1 MLEPK
6 FKKQIHKIGIITKR
20 DNSHYKKLIVELAK
34 YLKDK
39 HKDLYFDR
47 NSFAYIK
54 GSKMGY
60 TKEELMSKV
69 DLVIALGGDGTLLKT
84 ARNIQRKK
92 TLVLSV
98 NLGTVGFL
106 SEAVPAN
113 LYETLDKIFAG
124 HYTVDKRAL
133 LRVTV
138 YRNNAKLET
147 FLALNDAV
155 INQGAFA
162 RLIRLEL
169 EINSRK
175 LVTFNADGVIVATPT
190 GSTAH
195 SLSAGGPIVHPSIQG
210 ITITPICPSSLSMR
224 PIIVPDSRQLTLI
237 VETRRREEST
247 TIGLTLDGQEMIR
260 LEYGDKI
267 TCRRSR
273 RYLYLART
281 KNRYYKQLRDKLSW
295 GE

>member
-1 MLEPK
+1 V
-6 FKKQIHKIGIITKR
+6 
-20 DNSHYKKLIVELAK
+20 DLAK

-39 HKDLYFDR
+39 NKDLYFDN
-47 NSFAYIK
+47 NSFKHIK
-54 GSKMGY
+54 GAKGGY
-60 TKEELMSKV
+60 SKEELLNMV
-69 DLVIALGGDGTLLKT
+69 DLVVVLGGDGTLLKT
-84 ARNIQRKK
+84 ARNTQRKK
-92 TLVLSV
+92 TLVLGV

-106 SEAVPAN
+106 SEAMPAN

-124 HYTVDKRAL
+124 HYNIDKRSL

-138 YRNNAKLET
+138 YRNTKKIET

-169 EINSRK
+169 AINSRK
-175 LVTFNADGVIVATPT
+175 LVSFSADGVIVATPT

-210 ITITPICPSSLSMR
+210 ITITPICPRSLSMR
-224 PIIVPDSRQLTLI
+224 PIIVPDSRQLSLI
-237 VETRRREEST
+237 VETHRREEAA
-247 TIGLTLDGQEMIR
+247 TIGLTIDGQEMIQ

-273 RYLYLART
+273 RYLYLVRT

>member
-6 FKKQIHKIGIITKR
+6 LNKQLNKIGIITKR

-34 YLKDK
+34 HLKNK
-39 HKDLYFDR
+39 HKDLFFDK
-47 NSFAYIK
+47 NSFKYIK
-54 GSKMGY
+54 DEKKGY
-60 TKEELMSKV
+60 SKEELLNRT

-84 ARNIQRKK
+84 ARNTQRKK
-92 TLVLSV
+92 TLILGV
-98 NLGTVGFL
+98 NLGNVGFL
-106 SEAVPAN
+106 SEASPEN

-124 HYTVDKRAL
+124 QYTIDKRAL

-138 YRNNAKLET
+138 YRNNKKIET
-147 FLALNDAV
+147 FLALNDVV

-169 EINSRK
+169 AINSRK
-175 LVTFNADGVIVATPT
+175 LVSFSADGVIVATPT

-237 VETRRREEST
+237 VETHRREESA
-247 TIGLTLDGQEMIR
+247 TIGLTIDGQELIK

-267 TCRRSR
+267 ACRRSR
-273 RYLYLART
+273 RYLYLTRT
-281 KNRYYKQLRDKLSW
+281 RNRYYKQLRDKLRW

>member
-6 FKKQIHKIGIITKR
+6 LNKQLTKIGIVTKR

-39 HKDLYFDR
+39 HKDIYFDN
-47 NSFAYIK
+47 NSFKYIEGAK
-54 GSKMGY
+54 GGY
-60 TKEELMSKV
+60 SKEELLNKT

-84 ARNIQRKK
+84 ARNTQRKK
-92 TLVLSV
+92 TLVLGV

-106 SEAVPAN
+106 SEATPDN

-124 HYTVDKRAL
+124 QYTIDKRAL

-138 YRNNAKLET
+138 YRNNKKIET

-175 LVTFNADGVIVATPT
+175 LVSFSADGVIVSTPT

-210 ITITPICPSSLSMR
+210 ITITPICPRSLSMR

-237 VETRRREEST
+237 VETHRRDEAA
-247 TIGLTLDGQEMIR
+247 TIGLTLDGQEMIK

-273 RYLYLART
+273 RYLYLTRT
-281 KNRYYKQLRDKLSW
+281 RNRYYKQLRDKLSW

>member
-6 FKKQIHKIGIITKR
+6 LNKQLHKIGIVTKR
-20 DNSHYKKLIVELAK
+20 DNSHYKKLIVELAE
-34 YLKDK
+34 YLQKK
-39 HKDLYFDR
+39 HKDLYFDN
-47 NSFAYIK
+47 NSFKYIK
-54 GSKMGY
+54 GAKGGY
-60 TKEELMSKV
+60 SKEELLNKT

-84 ARNIQRKK
+84 ARNTQRKK
-92 TLVLSV
+92 TLVLGV

-106 SEAVPAN
+106 SEASPDN

-124 HYTVDKRAL
+124 QYTIDKRAL

-138 YRNNAKLET
+138 YRNNKKIET

-175 LVTFNADGVIVATPT
+175 LVSFSADGVIVSTPT

-210 ITITPICPSSLSMR
+210 ITITPICPRSLSMR

-237 VETRRREEST
+237 VETHRRDEGA
-247 TIGLTLDGQEMIR
+247 TIGLTLDGQEMIK

-273 RYLYLART
+273 RYLHLART
-281 KNRYYKQLRDKLSW
+281 RNRYYKQLRDKLRW